1 MDGPDLPFLD
11 ANVILRHTLQDHADH
26 SRRASALIQ
35 RIEVGDQ
42 LVHTV
47 DVVVFEVVFTLERT
61 YKVPRERIRDGILK
75 LILLP
80 GIKLRGKLRYRRVFE
95 LYVTYPGLSFAD
107 CFYIVV
113 MENTGLTHLI
123 SFDQGFDRIP
133 GIMRAE
139 PDAAGGLLP

>member
-1 MDGPDLPFLD
+1 MDEPDLPFLD
-11 ANVILRHTLQDHADH
+11 ANVILRHTLQDHAEH
-26 SRRASALIQ
+26 SPRASALIQ
-35 RIEVGDQ
+35 RIEAGDQ

-47 DVVVFEVVFTLERT
+47 DAVVFEVVFTLERT

-95 LYVTYPGLSFAD
+95 LYVTYPRLSFAD
-107 CFYIVV
+107 CFYVAVV
-113 MENTGLTHLI
+113 EAAGLTRLI

-133 GIMRAE
+133 GITRVE
-139 PDAAGGLLP
+139 PDVAGELR